1 MNLIINL
8 TNDDT
13 EILEVA
19 SDASLASYGIGQ
31 SRAPSFFLFSFSRP
45 LALTR

>member
-31 SRAPSFFLFSFSRP
+31 SRATLPFVSSSPVRSC
-45 LALTR
+45 